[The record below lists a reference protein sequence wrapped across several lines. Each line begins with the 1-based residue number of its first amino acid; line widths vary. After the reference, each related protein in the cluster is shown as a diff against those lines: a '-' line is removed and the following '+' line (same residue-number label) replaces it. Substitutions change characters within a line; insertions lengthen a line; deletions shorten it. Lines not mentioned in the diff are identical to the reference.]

1 MWDKNITFRGI
12 INKYLSYV
20 GSRYIQCTV
29 VFDGYCGGL
38 STKDHEHFRRN
49 LKSSVSLDM
58 AVQLDSSIGET
69 TQKSFLANPRNNE
82 SLFDLLSYALSS
94 NKHNV
99 VRSPGDADTVIVS
112 NVLDFACLGHEVEL
126 IGADTDLLIML
137 IYM

>member
-1 MWDKNITFRGI
+1 
-12 INKYLSYV
+12 
-20 GSRYIQCTV
+20 
-29 VFDGYCGGL
+29 
-38 STKDHEHFRRN
+38 
-49 LKSSVSLDM
+49 M

-69 TQKSFLANPRNNE
+69 IQKSFLANPRNNE